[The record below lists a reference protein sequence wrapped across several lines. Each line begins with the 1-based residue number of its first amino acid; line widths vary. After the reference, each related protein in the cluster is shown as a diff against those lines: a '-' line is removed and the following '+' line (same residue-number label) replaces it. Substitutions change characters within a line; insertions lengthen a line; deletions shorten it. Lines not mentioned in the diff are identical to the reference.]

1 MRMYFPSRLPTW
13 RLGERDCCYSNDVIF
28 VREKHSSEDLALL
41 CAVFQELEIIYWL
54 RHVEMEFSFC
64 QVRTCFRISADITQL
79 FRKQPYIIVLTA
91 LSPLSSASS
100 RKINPSFLGAISSHR
115 EFHTSG

>member
-13 RLGERDCCYSNDVIF
+13 RLGERDYCYSNDVIF

-79 FRKQPYIIVLTA
+79 SETTLHNRFNCFVTSI
-91 LSPLSSASS
+91 LSVFAQD
-100 RKINPSFLGAISSHR
+100 
-115 EFHTSG
+115 